1 MDDSTAF
8 ESSDD
13 ADTDADWEE
22 PYRAILDACLPD
34 CFSVGDGAATVPRA
48 NALAG
53 LGERES
59 AGEESSDGDPPDDP
73 SDGDPPDAE
82 RAADLLS
89 SLDAAGV
96 VEREGD
102 SVAVL
107 FDPDDERPLTSERWR
122 VAADL
127 LAAEIERLDAEVLA
141 DETPDHEAEID
152 EKLQSA
158 ADEIRGLGPG
168 EGVPVPDDL
177 DAEESERFRQL
188 KEEVI
193 YYKQLQEANTDP
205 VGALTPTLAD
215 WTDRLWELPDDS
227 DDALREFEN
236 TVEATAALRT
246 AVEADD
252 WEAIRDRYERLAE
265 LLDG

>member
-1 MDDSTAF
+1 MDDSTDF
-8 ESSDD
+8 ETSGDTN
-13 ADTDADWEE
+13 TDADWEE

-34 CFSVGDGAATVPRA
+34 CLSVGDGTATVPRA

-53 LGERES
+53 LGDGDS
-59 AGEESSDGDPPDDP
+59 TDEESP
-73 SDGDPPDAE
+73 DGDPPDAE
-82 RAADLLS
+82 RADELLS

-127 LAAEIERLDAEVLA
+127 LAAEIERLDAEVLS
-141 DETPDHEAEID
+141 DEAPAEEKID
-152 EKLQSA
+152 AKLQSA
-158 ADEIRGLGPG
+158 VDEIRELGPG
-168 EGVPVPDDL
+168 ESVPDPDDL
-177 DAEESERFRQL
+177 DAEESKRFRQL
-188 KEEVI
+188 KEEVV
-193 YYKQLQEANTDP
+193 YYKQLQEANADP
-205 VGALTPTLAD
+205 VGALAPTLTD
-215 WTDRLWELPDDS
+215 WTDRLRELPDDS
-227 DDALREFEN
+227 DDALAEFEN

-252 WEAIRDRYERLAE
+252 WEAVRDRYEQLAE
-265 LLDG
+265 ALTDESRRRERFVL

>member
-13 ADTDADWEE
+13 PDTDADWEG

-53 LGERES
+53 LGDWEP
-59 AGEESSDGDPPDDP
+59 GDEEPSDDDPPDDP

-82 RAADLLS
+82 RAADLLA

-96 VEREGD
+96 VERAGD

-127 LAAEIERLDAEVLA
+127 LAAEIERLDAEVLS
-141 DETPDHEAEID
+141 DEAPGHEAEID
-152 EKLQSA
+152 AKLQSA
-158 ADEIRGLGPG
+158 ADEIRELGSG
-168 EGVPVPDDL
+168 EDVPDPDDL

-188 KEEVI
+188 RQKIVH
-193 YYKQLQEANTDP
+193 YKQLQEANTDP
-205 VGALTPTLAD
+205 VGALSPTLTD
-215 WTDRLWELPDDS
+215 WTDRLGELPEDS
-227 DDALREFEN
+227 TDALGEFG
-236 TVEATAALRT
+236 TAVEVTAALRT

-252 WEAIRDRYERLAE
+252 SEAVRDRYERLAE